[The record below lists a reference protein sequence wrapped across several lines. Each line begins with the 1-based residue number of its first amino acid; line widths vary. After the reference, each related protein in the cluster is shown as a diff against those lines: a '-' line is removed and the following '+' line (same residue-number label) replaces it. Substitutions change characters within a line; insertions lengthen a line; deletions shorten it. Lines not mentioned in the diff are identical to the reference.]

1 MSLDRLVVRARAG
14 DRNALEELVRLSLP
28 LVYTVVRRALGT
40 DPAVDDVV
48 QEVMVRMLRRLP
60 DLQAA
65 DRFRAWLMAITLR
78 RIGTHLKREHAR
90 SRRHVTLEEAAVV
103 SGGVEFEDATLLRVE
118 LSRQRRQMML
128 ATQWLDADHR
138 ALLPLWGLLVS
149 GELTRAEVAEAMGIG
164 TGHAGV
170 RLQRMRAQLQQCR
183 GIVVA
188 LDATPGCER
197 LNTVVADWNGVP
209 SVLWRKRIGRHIEFC
224 DVCRPILPS
233 LIAPERLLVGLALL
247 PVPAALAAT
256 VIAMKLP
263 AAAPVVIA
271 QASGSLTAGVVE
283 RLVRAVGSHPVAAAV
298 SAGTLAAVV
307 AVTTT
312 GFAKPEALV
321 AGPAAPAPV
330 SAPPTTPAT
339 PTAAPTAPAI
349 KAGRVS
355 LEPVDAPGHFLTV
368 AGDRGV
374 LGSNRRGSTFD
385 VVPGLSDA
393 ACYSFRTGDG
403 RFLRHASWR
412 LRADRNEGTTLFK
425 RDATFCVHPGAD
437 AGSVSFASANYPR
450 YFVRR
455 VGSEFWV
462 DESDGSAAFAA
473 TSSFLIRPPRA

>member
-1 MSLDRLVVRARAG
+1 MSLDHLVVRARSG
-14 DRNALEELVRLSLP
+14 DRAALEELVRLSLP

-60 DLQAA
+60 DLRAA

-78 RIGTHLKREHAR
+78 RIGTHLQQEHAR
-90 SRRHVTLEEAAVV
+90 SRRHVTLEEAADV
-103 SGGVEFEDATLLRVE
+103 SGGAEFEDVTLLRVE
-118 LSRQRRQMML
+118 LSRQRRQMMQ
-128 ATQWLDADHR
+128 ATRWLDADHR

-164 TGHAGV
+164 AGHAGV

-197 LNTVVADWNGVP
+197 LNTVVADWDGVP
-209 SVLWRKRIGRHIEFC
+209 GVLWRKRIGRHIEVC

-233 LIAPERLLVGLALL
+233 LIAPERLLAGLALL
-247 PVPAALAAT
+247 PVPVALATTIAAL
-256 VIAMKLP
+256 KPP
-263 AAAPVVIA
+263 AAAPMVIA
-271 QASGSLTAGVVE
+271 QASGSPTAAGVVE
-283 RLVRAVGSHPVAAAV
+283 RFVRAVGSHPVAAAV

-312 GFAKPEALV
+312 GFAKPETPV
-321 AGPAAPAPV
+321 AGPATTAPV
-330 SAPPTTPAT
+330 SAPP
-339 PTAAPTAPAI
+339 AAPTAPALE
-349 KAGRVS
+349 AGRIS
-355 LEPVDAPGHFLTV
+355 LQPVDAPGRFLTV
-368 AGDRGV
+368 AGDRAV
-374 LGSNRRGSTFD
+374 LGSNRRASTFE

-412 LRADRNEGTTLFK
+412 LRADRTDGTTLFK
-425 RDATFCVHPGAD
+425 RDATFCLRPGAD
-437 AGSVSFASANYPR
+437 AGSLSLASANYPR

-455 VGSEFWV
+455 LGNEFWV